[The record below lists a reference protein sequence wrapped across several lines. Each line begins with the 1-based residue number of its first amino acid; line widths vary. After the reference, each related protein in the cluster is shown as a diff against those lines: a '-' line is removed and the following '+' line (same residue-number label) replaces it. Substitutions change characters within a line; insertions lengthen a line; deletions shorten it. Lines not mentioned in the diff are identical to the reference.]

1 MKNYLIRFLYKV
13 AKNIYWKLP
22 SPLRNKLVGEAHS
35 VVRQLRSLGGGN
47 YKKVSCVDISWHLF
61 NETVLSKKDDT
72 KKIIVFERNIDWDIP
87 LFQRPQ
93 HLSVALGNLGHIV
106 IYMTTGDG
114 VKGFRNVATNVWL
127 SNDESVALIPHAYHI
142 FLSTSL
148 MASSRTIE
156 KVKKSGY
163 VIYDYVD
170 HIDPLISGS
179 QREILRLLDMKKKA
193 FSGCADY
200 VITTA
205 KQLYMEAITHVDS
218 SICSYIPNG
227 VDVEHY
233 RKAINTD
240 CVLPDNLVAF
250 RSKYSITVGYFG
262 AMAPWLWYELIDLI
276 SSKMPDFGFIF
287 IGPDYQGGLEKLPLK
302 DNIIYCGAVEYNN
315 LPSYAKL
322 FDISFIPFEPSEIAS
337 STSPLKLFEYFAL
350 GKPVVVTECMNE
362 CTVYEE
368 VFSGS
373 DALSFIKAI
382 KLASQSIGDSAY
394 ISKLRELAEKN
405 SWSVRAEQFDR
416 DILS

>member
-1 MKNYLIRFLYKV
+1 MKNYIIRFLYK
-13 AKNIYWKLP
+13 ASKKAYWMLPPSFRKKLA
-22 SPLRNKLVGEAHS
+22 GEAHS
-35 VVRQLRSLGGGN
+35 VVRTLRSLGGGN
-47 YKKVSCVDISWHLF
+47 YKRSNGGDISWQLF

-72 KKIIVFERNIDWDIP
+72 KKVIVFERNIDWDIP

-93 HLSVALGNLGHIV
+93 HLSVALGNIGHVV

-127 SNDESVALIPHAYHI
+127 SDDESVASIPNAYHI

-148 MASSRTIE
+148 MASSRTME

-179 QREILRLLDMKKKA
+179 QREILRLLDMKKTA

-200 VITTA
+200 IVTTA
-205 KQLYMEAITHVDS
+205 RQLHMEATTYIDS
-218 SICSYIPNG
+218 SLCSYIPNG

-233 RKAINTD
+233 RKAIKTD
-240 CVLPDNLVAF
+240 SILPDNLVAF
-250 RSKYSITVGYFG
+250 RRKYKTTVGYFG
-262 AMAPWLWYELIDLI
+262 AMAPWLWYDLIELI
-276 SSKMPDFGFIF
+276 SSKMPDVGFIF

-302 DNIIYCGAVEYNN
+302 DNIIYCGTVEYKT
-315 LPSYAKL
+315 LPSYGKI
-322 FDISFIPFEPSEIAS
+322 FDICFIPFEPSEIAS

-368 VFSGS
+368 VFSGT

-382 KLASQSIGDSAY
+382 KLASQSIGDAAY
-394 ISKLRELAEKN
+394 ISKLNELAEKN